1 MYGIDVYIVY
11 INMQKDQTI
20 ELIDGSIKLQYCTPL
35 ILGYAWHLSGGI
47 LSTKGYF
54 ERLEQDKL
62 G

>member
-1 MYGIDVYIVY
+1 
-11 INMQKDQTI
+11 MQKDQTI
-20 ELIDGSIKLQYCTPL
+20 ELIDGSIKLQYCTTL
-35 ILGYAWHLSGGI
+35 ILGYAAWYAWHLSGGI